1 MLIAPYRHRIY
12 RQQQG
17 SGDGIPND
25 LPAKASD
32 AAGRPAMNGIDYI
45 AQILKQEGV
54 EWMSCFPSNPLIS
67 AVAKVGIRP
76 VAFRHER
83 GAVMAADGYSRIS
96 DRQKFGVCA
105 VQAQAGAENAMGGIA
120 QAYADNIPILVFLGG
135 NNLDRLSVKPNFTA
149 VQNYQGWVKQ
159 VEAIYTPNQVGD
171 VMRRAFH
178 ALRNG
183 TPGPVIV
190 ELTGDVCA
198 QEVPEAARTYKSPKM
213 HRQVPE
219 PAAIADAAAALMSAK
234 RPMIW
239 AGQGVM
245 FSGGTEALRELAELI
260 AAPVFCTMPGKSAF
274 DERHPLALGAGSGT
288 TTGPANEWLTGS
300 DVMLALG
307 SSLTRTPYG
316 QKIQPGKTIIHNTN
330 NPDDLNKD
338 EAADIGL
345 VGDTRLTIE
354 ALIECI
360 QEQTGGESVGERSKT
375 EGEVAAAKAKW
386 MAEWEPVLNGDEEP
400 ISYYR
405 VIQALNDTLDGENS
419 IVTHDAGAPRDSIV
433 PFYTATTPH
442 SYVGWG
448 KTTHLGFGIPLIIGA
463 KMAHPEKFCMNL
475 MGDGAFGMSGTDI
488 ETAARSGA
496 AITTVLLNNSAMA
509 TYSGPTQGTIGAEAR
524 EEYGVST
531 MHGDYAKIAEG
542 MGAVGL
548 RVTKTAELGPALK
561 EAQRLNAE
569 GRTVLIDIAANVE
582 DRRSRF

>member
-1 MLIAPYRHRIY
+1 
-12 RQQQG
+12 
-17 SGDGIPND
+17 
-25 LPAKASD
+25 
-32 AAGRPAMNGIDYI
+32 MNGIDYI

-67 AVAKVGIRP
+67 AVARVGIRP

-149 VQNYQGWVKQ
+149 AQNYQGWVKQ

-183 TPGPVIV
+183 TPGPVVV
-190 ELTGDVCA
+190 ELTADVCS
-198 QEVPEAARTYKSPKM
+198 QEVPEAAQNYKSPKI

-219 PAAIADAAAALMSAK
+219 ASAIEEAAQALMSAK
-234 RPMIW
+234 RPVIW

-245 FSGGTEALRELAELI
+245 FSGGTAALRELAELT
-260 AAPVFCTMPGKSAF
+260 ATPVFCTMPGKSAF

-307 SSLTRTPYG
+307 ASLTRSPYA
-316 QKIQPGKTIIHNTN
+316 QKVKAGKTIIHNTN
-330 NPDDLNKD
+330 NPDELNKD

-345 VGDTRLTIE
+345 VGDTCLTIE
-354 ALIECI
+354 ALIACI
-360 QEQTGGESVGERSKT
+360 KAATGGKGVGDRAKT
-375 EGEVAAAKAKW
+375 EAEVAAAKAKW
-386 MAEWEPVLNGDEEP
+386 MAEWEPVLTADEEP

-405 VIQALNDTLDGENS
+405 VIQALNDTLDPENS
-419 IVTHDAGAPRDSIV
+419 IVTHDAGAPRDTIV

-463 KMAHPEKFCMNL
+463 KMAHPNKFCMNL

-509 TYSGPTQGTIGAEAR
+509 TYSGPTQGTIGKEAR

-548 RVTKTAELGPALK
+548 RVNKVSELGPALK

-569 GRTVLIDIAANVE
+569 GRTVLIDVNANVE
-582 DRRSRF
+582 TRRSRF